1 MATIL
6 VVEDD
11 THLRED
17 IAEILAFKDYTVI
30 TAQNGREGLHLAR
43 QHSPDLI
50 VSDIMM
56 PELDGFGLLLALRED
71 KDMAFIPFIF
81 LTARIDYADQRKG
94 MSIGADDYLLKPFNP
109 IDLLNSVK
117 IRLEKQIELKR
128 RTEQEINTLRNS
140 VVNMM
145 PHELRTPLTGI
156 IGYVDLLVND
166 YEAFDS
172 KQILGMLQTIQK
184 SGYRLYHIIQNYLLF
199 AQLEIM
205 GLDPERRTLITEH
218 RHEIEANPAEIF
230 THVGHERAIHYNRA
244 GDLTLELAP
253 GIAHILKND
262 LEKIA
267 EELVDNAFKFSKRG
281 NRVWISG
288 EVEEQGYRICVSDQ
302 GWGMR
307 PDQLKKISG
316 MRQFDRHVHEQQGAG
331 LGLVISRRLVEV
343 YDGQFFI
350 ESEFEKGTTVCII
363 V

>member
-30 TAQNGREGLHLAR
+30 TAQNGREGLNLAR

-117 IRLEKQIELKR
+117 IRLDKQAELKR
-128 RTEQEINTLRNS
+128 RTDQEINTLRNS

-172 KQILGMLQTIQK
+172 KQILQMLQTIQK

-205 GLDPERRTLITEH
+205 GLDPERRTLIAEH
-218 RHEIEANPAEIF
+218 RNEIEANPTEVF
-230 THVGHERAIHYNRA
+230 TRIAHEKASHYNRA
-244 GDLTLELAP
+244 YDLTLELAP

-262 LEKIA
+262 LEKSLKNWLTMPSNSPSGVI
-267 EELVDNAFKFSKRG
+267 ECGFRVRSR
-281 NRVWISG
+281 NRVIGFAFPIRAGECVPTNSKKSPGCASLIAISMN
-288 EVEEQGYRICVSDQ
+288 S
-302 GWGMR
+302 
-307 PDQLKKISG
+307 
-316 MRQFDRHVHEQQGAG
+316 
-331 LGLVISRRLVEV
+331 
-343 YDGQFFI
+343 
-350 ESEFEKGTTVCII
+350 KGRAWD
-363 V
+363 